1 MAVSIILLGNLL
13 GIGIFIKE
21 DKDRNM
27 EYLERNPY
35 GEGGYEETLL
45 AETQGKTQEITV
57 YVEEKSYTEK
67 EIENYMKEAKK
78 ELDKWLKKVK
88 KGGNAFRFPMSLE
101 GNPVQ
106 LSWSTG
112 NPDLLS
118 WEGIPGEDV
127 SEEGERV
134 EISALLSLGEQTEIW
149 NEEVTV
155 YPPKLNEREKMQKEI
170 QKEAELLSENPS
182 EPLYLPQ
189 TLQGKEVRYRKT
201 GTETGGIICVLS
213 LILGLGVY
221 PLQKEKEKKQKE
233 LTRKEMQ
240 RDYPDIIQK
249 LVLFLRA
256 GFTIRKALEKIA
268 EGYLRSK
275 EKYHAKE
282 RSAYE
287 EIVRT
292 CREMQGGIYEAEAYE
307 RFGTRCGISQY
318 KILSVLLVQNL
329 KKGNQ
334 NLLELLEREE
344 AVAEDER
351 KRSAKVRGEEAS
363 TKLLLPMV
371 LQLIVVLM
379 ILMIPAFFSFL

>member
-1 MAVSIILLGNLL
+1 M
-13 GIGIFIKE
+13 
-21 DKDRNM
+21 
-27 EYLERNPY
+27 
-35 GEGGYEETLL
+35 
-45 AETQGKTQEITV
+45 
-57 YVEEKSYTEK
+57 
-67 EIENYMKEAKK
+67 
-78 ELDKWLKKVK
+78 
-88 KGGNAFRFPMSLE
+88 
-101 GNPVQ
+101 
-106 LSWSTG
+106 
-112 NPDLLS
+112 
-118 WEGIPGEDV
+118 
-127 SEEGERV
+127 
-134 EISALLSLGEQTEIW
+134 LSL
-149 NEEVTV
+149 V
-155 YPPKLNEREKMQKEI
+155 
-170 QKEAELLSENPS
+170 
-182 EPLYLPQ
+182 
-189 TLQGKEVRYRKT
+189 
-201 GTETGGIICVLS
+201 
-213 LILGLGVY
+213 LGLGVY
-221 PLQKEKEKKQKE
+221 PLQKEKAKKQQE
-233 LTRKEMQ
+233 LVRKEMQ
-240 RDYPDIIQK
+240 RDYPDIVQK

-256 GFTIRKALEKIA
+256 GFTIRKAMEKIA
-268 EGYLRSK
+268 DGYLRSR

-292 CREMQGGIYEAEAYE
+292 CKEMQGGIYEAEAYE

>member
-1 MAVSIILLGNLL
+1 M
-13 GIGIFIKE
+13 
-21 DKDRNM
+21 
-27 EYLERNPY
+27 
-35 GEGGYEETLL
+35 
-45 AETQGKTQEITV
+45 
-57 YVEEKSYTEK
+57 
-67 EIENYMKEAKK
+67 
-78 ELDKWLKKVK
+78 DKWLKKVK
-88 KGGNAFRFPMSLE
+88 KGGKDFRFPQSLE
-101 GNPVQ
+101 GNPVKI
-106 LSWSTG
+106 SWSTG
-112 NPDLLS
+112 NPEILS
-118 WEGIPGEDV
+118 WEGILGEDIP
-127 SEEGERV
+127 EKGENV
-134 EISALLSLGEQTEIW
+134 EIVAFLSLGEGTEIW
-149 NEEVTV
+149 QKKVTV
-155 YPPKLNEREKMQKEI
+155 YPPSLSEKKKLQKEI

-189 TLQGKEVRYRKT
+189 TVRGEEIRYRKT
-201 GTETGGIICVLS
+201 GTETGRIICIMS
-213 LILGLGVY
+213 LVLGLGVY
-221 PLQKEKEKKQKE
+221 PLQKEKEKKKQE
-233 LTRKEMQ
+233 LVKKEMQ

-256 GFTIRKALEKIA
+256 GFTIRKAMEKIA
-268 EGYLRSK
+268 DGYLRSK

-292 CREMQGGIYEAEAYE
+292 CKEMQGGIYEAEAYE
-307 RFGTRCGISQY
+307 RFGVRCGLSQY
-318 KILSVLLVQNL
+318 KVLSVLLVQNL